1 MGGTK
6 KMNLKKPKILSIDY
20 MRLKT
25 NIYEMLTAAMETIEH
40 FMAIVGFIIFAIALF
55 TLAIW
60 FLQFFS
66 KLVHLY

>member
-1 MGGTK
+1 MQ
-6 KMNLKKPKILSIDY
+6 
-20 MRLKT
+20 LKT

-40 FMAIVGFIIFAIALF
+40 FMAIVGFIIFAIVLF

>member
-1 MGGTK
+1 MY
-6 KMNLKKPKILSIDY
+6 LKKPKILSVDY
-20 MRLKT
+20 MQLKT

-40 FMAIVGFIIFAIALF
+40 FMAIVGFIIFAIVLF

>member
-20 MRLKT
+20 LQLKT
-25 NIYEMLTAAMETIEH
+25 NTYEMLTAAMETIEH
-40 FMAIVGFIIFAIALF
+40 FMAIVGFIIFAIVLF

-66 KLVHLY
+66 NLVHLY

>member
-1 MGGTK
+1 MY
-6 KMNLKKPKILSIDY
+6 LKKPKILSVDY
-20 MRLKT
+20 MQLKT

-40 FMAIVGFIIFAIALF
+40 FMAIVGFIIFAIVLF

-66 KLVHLY
+66 NLVHLY